1 MVQTPNRY
9 LDKHIE
15 LSTPNEKEGWIM
27 EVLFRWDCPCHLR
40 LQSCPYCKGAA
51 YFEQWV
57 PVDLVQYLT
66 GGRSYA
72 ILDRR
77 VVLTSQIGAAG

>member
-1 MVQTPNRY
+1 
-9 LDKHIE
+9 
-15 LSTPNEKEGWIM
+15 M
-27 EVLFRWDCPCHLR
+27 EVLFRWDCPCHPR
-40 LQSCPYCKGAA
+40 RQGCPYCKGAA

-77 VVLTSQIGAAG
+77 VVLLPKLAPPASLSCERSTSII